1 MPEPAYL
8 SQTRAAYNAVA
19 LDYARLLH
27 DALSEN
33 LWDRALLSAFA
44 ELVAADGG
52 GPVADLGC
60 GSGRLTGHLRS
71 LGLVPLG
78 IDLSSA
84 MVEAAQQAHPDLPF
98 LEGSITAVPLGD
110 GVLAGALAWY
120 SIIHIPSAELAPV
133 FAEFHRVLRPA
144 GHLLLAFQAGQGEL
158 VRRQQAY
165 GHAVSL
171 VNYRHSP
178 ARTVEQLQRAGL
190 TVQAQLIRTPGKWE
204 TAEQAY
210 LVVDKPR

>member
-144 GHLLLAFQAGQGEL
+144 GHLRPRGVAGEL
-158 VRRQQAY
+158 PALTCANRRTAPAGRPYGAGSVDPDPREVGNRRTGISGGRQAPLTAPVR
-165 GHAVSL
+165 
-171 VNYRHSP
+171 
-178 ARTVEQLQRAGL
+178 
-190 TVQAQLIRTPGKWE
+190 
-204 TAEQAY
+204 
-210 LVVDKPR
+210 